1 MLANLRRRALYAIAV
16 NDKVEDVVRSRP
28 ALEQRAY
35 RSARRYVAGAT
46 LDEAMATVQR
56 LRDQGFGV
64 SLDMFG
70 ESAPDEDAVSR
81 VVDGY
86 RAAAALVGKTAADV
100 YIEIV
105 PSNLGLDLGLDVCRR
120 HVDDVVDALPADS
133 RLEVSA
139 EESWRTPEIMDLT
152 LALAADGV
160 PVVATLQAN
169 LRRSEQDAERLL
181 EAGVHVRLV
190 KGAYIEPPDVAHPWG
205 DETDLAFV
213 RLARRLSEGENLVLA
228 THDPVLRE
236 ALLGT
241 LEDVSVAM
249 LLGVREDDA
258 ASLVARGV
266 PVRIYTPFGN
276 QWFRY
281 WMRRRAEAQGA

>member
-16 NDKVEDVVRSRP
+16 NDRIEKITRARP
-28 ALEQRAY
+28 ELEQRAY
-35 RSARRYVAGAT
+35 KMARRYVAGAT
-46 LDEAMATVQR
+46 LDEAMSTVER
-56 LRDQGFGV
+56 LHGKGFGV

-70 ESAPDEDAVSR
+70 EGTSDEDAIARIVG
-81 VVDGY
+81 GY
-86 RAAAALVGKTAADV
+86 RAAAPRVEQIGADV
-100 YIEIV
+100 NLEIV

-120 HVDDVVDALPADS
+120 HVDSVVEALPPGA

-139 EESWRTPEIMDLT
+139 EESERTPQIMDLT

-160 PVVATLQAN
+160 PVTATLQAN

-181 EAGVHVRLV
+181 EAGVPVRLV
-190 KGAYIEPPDVAHPWG
+190 KGAYLEPPELAYPWG

-213 RLARRLSEGENLVLA
+213 RLARKLGEGDQLILA

-258 ASLVARGV
+258 ASLIARGV
-266 PVRIYTPFGN
+266 PVRIYTPFGD

-281 WMRRRAEAQGA
+281 WLRRVAEAQGA